1 MKETEKYRYLT
12 EYQIKTI
19 KKETTAQILERVND
33 LYKREQKNKFDN
45 TIYGDIKITILK
57 DGVQLQ
63 CINLNQEQNPQW
75 AEYRFAD
82 IKDIVYQFQK
92 IYQEG
97 KNNVKAIIAIT
108 DEWDETEDT
117 PV

>member
-45 TIYGDIKITILK
+45 AIYGDIQLRIFK
-57 DGVQLQ
+57 DGTNLHV
-63 CINLNQEQNPQW
+63 INIKQDHTDFC
-75 AEYRFAD
+75 YDFAD
-82 IKDIVYQFQK
+82 IKEIVYHFQK

-97 KNNVKAIIAIT
+97 NNNVKAIINIS
-108 DEWDETEDT
+108 DDWDESN
-117 PV
+117 